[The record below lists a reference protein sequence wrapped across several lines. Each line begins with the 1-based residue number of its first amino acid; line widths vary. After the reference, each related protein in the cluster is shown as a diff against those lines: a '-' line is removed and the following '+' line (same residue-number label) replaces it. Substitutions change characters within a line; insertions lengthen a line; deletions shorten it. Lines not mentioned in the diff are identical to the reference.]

1 MHQTI
6 ICITETQY
14 NEWTERLK
22 VLGNQEIQLS
32 TNHVI
37 RQLKPIVYD
46 KMSLW
51 PINAFSH
58 ILSAVMLH
66 FKIFTGYWTTCITIF
81 YSLKTRVLFWWWLTI
96 CELLFSSIQIHYLVF
111 KRFPKEIWI
120 LMNHSCY
127 PFIFPI
133 MTLQ

>member
-81 YSLKTRVLFWWWLTI
+81 YSLKTKEFCSDDDWQYVNYYSHQFKFI
-96 CELLFSSIQIHYLVF
+96 ILFSKDFQKKSGF
-111 KRFPKEIWI
+111 
-120 LMNHSCY
+120 
-127 PFIFPI
+127 
-133 MTLQ
+133 